1 MHILDKSLLV
11 TLIGFLFAGFAL
23 DAMAA
28 VGGRG
33 CRRGDRIRIQDL
45 DMAPDPVVEGQ
56 RIRGWRV
63 QIRFDGN
70 RECNTEVEIRD
81 GNKVVARDRIALRP
95 GVNDINIRP
104 DERYAFRGREHCLN
118 VVVDLEG
125 TRNQVDADRRFCA
138 RQRSSWS
145 MREPDDRPGSG
156 GWQGGGY
163 R

>member
-1 MHILDKSLLV
+1 MHICHKALLAG
-11 TLIGFLFAGFAL
+11 LLGILFISFGV

-28 VGGRG
+28 ERGRG

-45 DMAPDPVVEGQ
+45 DMSPDPVVEGQ
-56 RIRGWRV
+56 RIRMWRV

-70 RECNTEVEIRD
+70 RECDTEVEIRD
-81 GNKVVARDRIALRP
+81 GNNVVARDRLSLRP

-104 DERYAFRGREHCLN
+104 DERYTFRGREHCLN

-125 TRNQVDADRRFCA
+125 TRSQVDADRRFCA

-145 MREPDDRPGSG
+145 MRESDDRPGSG